1 MARPRRTIHV
11 DLADPP
17 PFDGMVDDQVMAE
30 MVWVRA
36 TELLLIAQARLAER
50 TPEHSHH
57 VADSLD
63 RDLRPDHRATTKPWP
78 E

>member
-17 PFDGMVDDQVMAE
+17 PFKGTVDDQVTAE

-36 TELLLIAQARLAER
+36 TEILLVAQARLAER
-50 TPEHSHH
+50 PPEQSHRL
-57 VADSLD
+57 AESLD
-63 RDLRPDHRATTKPWP
+63 SDLRPA
-78 E
+78 